1 MVRII
6 LLWWRWGES
15 TCAAAQATS
24 RLWRATGTPFT
35 TARVR
40 FPIHCHKKKH
50 PLWGAFSYGGG
61 GGNRTPVRKRLNRN
75 FSGRRRL
82 LAFPCP
88 GASRHAQG
96 LGSFMIHGAL
106 KALRT
111 HGHHSSTP
119 PPGPWSSRVRRSL
132 LRQREQQD
140 CCCSLIY
147 KLPILWMVGA
157 SARYS
162 CLHTPVETSTPPC
175 RQKKLASLRFRQA
188 WRKLRIRSFL
198 LPLQIRP
205 APLGS
210 DLAVGRMALKGRG
223 SRFCSLSS
231 AAEADWIPYSLIG
244 SGYSTPKV
252 STVTFFITCGVRGL
266 SL

>member
-1 MVRII
+1 M
-6 LLWWRWGES
+6 LL
-15 TCAAAQATS
+15 
-24 RLWRATGTPFT
+24 F
-35 TARVR
+35 
-40 FPIHCHKKKH
+40 
-50 PLWGAFSYGGG
+50 GGG

-82 LAFPCP
+82 FAFPRP
-88 GASRHAQG
+88 GANRHAQG

-111 HGHHSSTP
+111 HGHHLSTP

-132 LRQREQQD
+132 LRQREEQ
-140 CCCSLIY
+140 CYRCSLIY

-175 RQKKLASLRFRQA
+175 RQKELASFRFRGL
-188 WRKLRIRSFL
+188 RKCRENFISAPSFFLSEAKPLLALLRLRTDNYRSFREK
-198 LPLQIRP
+198 Q
-205 APLGS
+205 
-210 DLAVGRMALKGRG
+210 DFLKPKCRDQHF
-223 SRFCSLSS
+223 S
-231 AAEADWIPYSLIG
+231 G